1 MTFRVV
7 KSSKTTKGAG
17 KAKRATVAR
26 SGRAATIS
34 KIRKMGNSLGATFP
48 KAMLDRQGLA
58 DGSGILITETPNGIL
73 ISPDD
78 SDFAEAMAAYEVV
91 AEQYKNALRELAK

>member
-1 MTFRVV
+1 MATP
-7 KSSKTTKGAG
+7 SKPTPARP
-17 KAKRATVAR
+17 ARRAT
-26 SGRAATIS
+26 SPG

-48 KAMLDRQGLA
+48 KAMLDRQGLTE
-58 DGSGILITETPNGIL
+58 GSGIVITETPNGLL

-78 SDFAEAMAAYEVV
+78 SEFAEAMAAYEVI